1 MIALAKRV
9 KKLEQLQRTKGGVF
23 TAFQWGQ
30 KMKIVGGNISYRGPA
45 VEGEKLLAGLPE
57 GALLVRFNI
66 PRPETLE
73 TETVL
78 WET

>member
-1 MIALAKRV
+1 MIALEKRL
-9 KKLEQLQRTKGGVF
+9 KKLEQMYCARGGIF
-23 TAFQWGQ
+23 TAFQSGAR
-30 KMKIVGGNISYRGPA
+30 MKISGGGLNFNGSMD
-45 VEGEKLLAGLPE
+45 EGEKILTGLPE

-66 PRPETLE
+66 PRPEMLE

>member
-1 MIALAKRV
+1 MMALDRRL
-9 KKLEQLQRTKGGVF
+9 KKLEQVQRSKGGVY
-23 TAFQWGQ
+23 TAFQWDH
-30 KMKIVGGNISYRGPA
+30 KMKIVGGNINFEGPA
-45 VEGEKLLAGLPE
+45 KEGGRLLACLPE

-66 PRPETLE
+66 PRPEMLE